1 MRIRDTVLPKLCKPL
16 QQYYT
21 DKLENMLRQNME
33 ASCSGWTNNAAESIN
48 HVLKQRVQWRVNQM
62 PELIGKCRQLVD
74 AQHTEADR
82 ALVGRGD
89 FVLRK
94 GYASHRTTLD
104 LWRSMSERQ
113 KEQLRN
119 DCFRLQSAHTTS
131 VSTDGLLT
139 VNSRACAGKKMNQR
153 KRRCAERSATSGKRH
168 RAV

>member
-1 MRIRDTVLPKLCKPL
+1 MLITVTLHTRPSLSPQLPKRVMIDNCDWPKAS
-16 QQYYT
+16 
-21 DKLENMLRQNME
+21 R
-33 ASCSGWTNNAAESIN
+33 SCSYITARLSDYCSLLPWFKS
-48 HVLKQRVQWRVNQM
+48 
-62 PELIGKCRQLVD
+62 GKCRQLVD

-82 ALVGRGD
+82 ALLGRGD

-113 KEQLRN
+113 KERLRN